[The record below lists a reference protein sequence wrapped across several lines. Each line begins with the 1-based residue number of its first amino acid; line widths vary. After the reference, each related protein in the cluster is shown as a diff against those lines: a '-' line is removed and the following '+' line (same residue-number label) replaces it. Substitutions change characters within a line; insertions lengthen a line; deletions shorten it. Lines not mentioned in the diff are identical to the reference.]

1 MANYRIVFE
10 LTDDDDEEY
19 EEAEGGNR
27 LLGFMFGNVD
37 GSGDL
42 DVDYLDEVL
51 CFFYLPPFFFFRSL
65 LKLGIEGAFILS
77 TIFLFK
83 TCVYQRVIECVR
95 EEVVS
100 KN

>member
-1 MANYRIVFE
+1 M
-10 LTDDDDEEY
+10 
-19 EEAEGGNR
+19 
-27 LLGFMFGNVD
+27 LLLFAT
-37 GSGDL
+37 
-42 DVDYLDEVL
+42 
-51 CFFYLPPFFFFRSL
+51 FFFFFFRSSYL
-65 LKLGIEGAFILS
+65 ILKLGIEVVFILS